1 MFVMVIKVPEEAV
14 PEPLKVTGFGEA
26 VRALLVPPPPPLLP
40 PLKVTVIVT
49 GVTPAGE
56 VGVRTTVAE
65 APSRPAE
72 LPARAKC
79 RLAGVVVPP
88 DTFSHPVRPPN
99 RPGRRSY
106 K

>member
-1 MFVMVIKVPEEAV
+1 MALMFVIVIVPEGAWV
-14 PEPLKVTGFGEA
+14 PEPLKETGFGEA

-65 APSRPAE
+65 APSRPDA
-72 LPARAKC
+72 LPTRAKC

-88 DTFSHPVRPPN
+88 DTFSHPVREPPE
-99 RPGRRSY
+99 
-106 K
+106 